1 MAVTFVGTA
10 GWSIPAQ
17 YGARFPKTGTH
28 LERYGARL
36 NAAEINT
43 SFYRPHQKKTYERW
57 AASVP
62 KDFRF
67 AVKLPRS
74 ITHDG
79 RLQYYDEPLTRFLEE
94 VSGLGAKLG
103 VLLVQLPPSLIYD
116 AATVSRFF
124 RRLAKNRTRI
134 ACEPRHPSWFTP
146 KADAA
151 LAKLEV
157 ARVAADPPRAESD
170 GVPGGWR
177 GFSYWRLHGSPRLY
191 YSNYGAKAL
200 KTLADALSADDWC
213 TFDNTMSGAALGNA
227 LTVRKLTFA

>member
-1 MAVTFVGTA
+1 MFIGTA
-10 GWSIPAQ
+10 GWSIPAL
-17 YGARFPKTGTH
+17 YSARFPKTGSH
-28 LERYGARL
+28 LQRYGTRL

-62 KDFRF
+62 EDFRF

-79 RLQYYDEPLTRFLEE
+79 RLQDYDETLTRFLGE
-94 VSGLGAKLG
+94 VSGLDAKLG

-116 AATVSRFF
+116 AALVSKFF
-124 RRLAKNRTRI
+124 RRLTKSKTRI

-146 KADAA
+146 RADAA
-151 LAKLEV
+151 LAKLKV
-157 ARVAADPPRAESD
+157 ARVAADPPRAPGD
-170 GVPGGWR
+170 GTPGGWR
-177 GFSYWRLHGSPRLY
+177 GFAYWRMHGSPRLY

-200 KTLADALSADDWC
+200 KTLAGSLSPGDWC

-227 LTVRKLTFA
+227 LAVRKLTSA

>member
-1 MAVTFVGTA
+1 MTFVGTA
-10 GWSIPAQ
+10 GWNIPAQ
-17 YGARFPKTGTH
+17 YRAKFPKTGTH
-28 LERYGARL
+28 LQRYGERL

-43 SFYRPHQKKTYERW
+43 SFYRPHQQKTYERW

-67 AVKLPRS
+67 AVKLPRT

-79 RLQYYDEPLTRFLEE
+79 RLQGYDEPLTRFLGE

-116 AATVSRFF
+116 AATVSKFF
-124 RRLAKNRTRI
+124 RRLAKSKIRI
-134 ACEPRHPSWFTP
+134 ACEPRHPSWFRP
-146 KADAA
+146 RVDSA
-151 LAKLEV
+151 LAKLKV
-157 ARVAADPPRAESD
+157 ARVAADPPRAQSD
-170 GVPGGWR
+170 GAPGGWR

-191 YSNYGAKAL
+191 YSSYGSKTL
-200 KTLADALSADDWC
+200 KTLASKLSADDWC

-227 LTVRKLTFA
+227 LTVAKLKGA